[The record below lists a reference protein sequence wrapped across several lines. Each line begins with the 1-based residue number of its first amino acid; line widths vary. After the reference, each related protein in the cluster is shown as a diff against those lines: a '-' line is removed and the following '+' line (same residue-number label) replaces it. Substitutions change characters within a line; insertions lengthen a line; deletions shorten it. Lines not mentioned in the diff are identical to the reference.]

1 MIMLDNIKLAFSMV
15 VDYANSVQK
24 SLENYEEEYKI
35 IKAISETLAL
45 KLENLENSENSND
58 HQKELLKE
66 IITFNEILNY
76 SIEILKNTEFE
87 DILMYIQMAEEANSL
102 INTTLS
108 EHGIEKIGPKKGELF
123 NSRENVV
130 IMAEKYENMKKGTI
144 IKTVSDGYK
153 KDDKII
159 IKANVIAAR

>member
-1 MIMLDNIKLAFSMV
+1 MIDNIKLAFSMV
-15 VDYANSVQK
+15 IDYANSVK
-24 SLENYEEEYKI
+24 ETLVTYEKEHKI
-35 IKAISETLAL
+35 IKAISETLNL
-45 KLENLENSENSND
+45 KIENLENLTSE
-58 HQKELLKE
+58 KELLEE

-76 SIEILKNTEFE
+76 SIEGLKNTEFE

-108 EHGIEKIGPKKGELF
+108 EYGIKKIAPQKGEIF
-123 NSRENVV
+123 NSREHIV

-144 IKTVSDGYK
+144 IKTVSNGYQK
-153 KDDKII
+153 GDEII